1 MKLNHPFIDNLEIM
15 AVSEVLNSGMLTQGE
30 KTLLFEE
37 NVMRLTGAKYAFATS
52 SATTGLH
59 LALEAAGIGHGDE
72 VLIPD
77 FSFPATANAVIQS
90 GATPVAVDIKI
101 EDFNIDIELISDK
114 ITSKTKAIMP
124 VHAFG
129 LSADMDEI
137 NLIAKENNL
146 LVIEDAACALNSQ
159 YKGNHCGNLSD
170 IGVFSFHPR
179 KIITT
184 GEGGMLITKNSDMAS
199 NLTYYRSHGAEK
211 EDLYLTFK
219 TKGFN
224 YRLSDINA
232 AIGIEQLRK
241 LDYITEKRQLLA
253 NFYLKKLAK
262 LEWIELPVHSTE
274 KFHTYQSFVIKLD
287 ENINRNQVIRKLK
300 EHNIETTIG
309 TYSISSQPFFK
320 NQKGFMGNFF
330 NSVNAFKRSLT
341 LPLSVNMNESDVDK
355 VVEVLTKSIDKFY
368 VL

>member
-1 MKLNHPFIDNLEIM
+1 MKLNHPFLDNSEIM

-30 KTLLFEE
+30 KTSMFEQ
-37 NVMRLTGAKYAFATS
+37 NVLTLTGAKYAFATS

-59 LALEAAGIGHGDE
+59 LALEAAGIGPGDE

-77 FSFPATANAVIQS
+77 FSFPATANSVLHS

-101 EDFNIDIELISDK
+101 EDFNIDVDLISDK

-137 NLIAKENNL
+137 NSIAKEKNL
-146 LVIEDAACALNSQ
+146 FVIEDAACALNSK
-159 YKGNHCGNLSD
+159 YKGKHCGNLSD

-184 GEGGMLITKNSDMAS
+184 GEGGMLVTNNADFAS
-199 NLTYYRSHGAEK
+199 KLNFYRSHGSEK
-211 EDLYLTFK
+211 EELYLSFK

-224 YRLSDINA
+224 YRLSDILA
-232 AIGIEQLRK
+232 TIGIEQLK
-241 LDYITEKRQLLA
+241 KIEYITSRRQYLA
-253 NFYLKKLAK
+253 NYYTKLLSGVDK
-262 LEWIELPVHSTE
+262 ITIPVISND
-274 KFHTYQSFVIKLD
+274 KFHTYQSYVIKIDKLID
-287 ENINRNQVIRKLK
+287 RNQLIKKLK
-300 EHNIETTIG
+300 SINIETTLG

-320 NQKGFMGNFF
+320 NQKGFNGNFI
-330 NSVNAFKRSLT
+330 NSKDAYNRSLT
-341 LPLSVNMNESDVDK
+341 LPLSVRMVESDVEK
-355 VVEVLTKSIDKFY
+355 VVESLMKNLI
-368 VL
+368 

>member
-1 MKLNHPFIDNLEIM
+1 MKLNHPFLDNSEIM

-30 KTLLFEE
+30 KTTMFEQ
-37 NVMRLTGAKYAFATS
+37 NVLTLTGAKYAFATS

-59 LALEAAGIGHGDE
+59 LALEAAGIGPGDE

-77 FSFPATANAVIQS
+77 FSFPATANAVLHS

-101 EDFNIDIELISDK
+101 EDFNIDVDLISDK

-137 NLIAKENNL
+137 NSIAKEKNL
-146 LVIEDAACALNSQ
+146 FVIEDAACALNSK
-159 YKGNHCGNLSD
+159 YKGKHCGNLSD

-184 GEGGMLITKNSDMAS
+184 GEGGMLITKNSDIAS
-199 NLTYYRSHGAEK
+199 KLTSYRSHGATR
-211 EDLYLTFK
+211 EDLYLSFK

-232 AIGIEQLRK
+232 AVGIEQLKK
-241 LDYITEKRQLLA
+241 LNYVTEGRQLLA
-253 NFYLKKLAK
+253 NLYIKKLAG
-262 LEWIELPVHSTE
+262 LESIALPSHSAE
-274 KFHTYQSFVIKLD
+274 KFHSYQSFVIKLD
-287 ENINRNQVIRKLK
+287 KDIDRNQVIMKMK
-300 EHNIETTIG
+300 QHDIETTLG

-320 NQKGFMGNFF
+320 NQHGFKGNFF
-330 NSVNAFKRSLT
+330 NSVDAFNRSLT
-341 LPLSVNMNESDVDK
+341 LPLSIGMDESDIDK
-355 VVEVLTKSIDKFY
+355 VVEVLTKCF
-368 VL
+368 